1 MPVVI
6 RLDHEMNGT
15 WYGWSESQ
23 KYNAKG
29 QYVQMW
35 KDVHH
40 RFQADDANKYAIW
53 LWAPTRVDD
62 HSQKTIAQYY
72 PGDANVD
79 WVGMD
84 GYFRNKSTDATFDG
98 TGAGWVRPGESS

>member
-1 MPVVI
+1 M
-6 RLDHEMNGT
+6 
-15 WYGWSESQ
+15 
-23 KYNAKG
+23 
-29 QYVQMW
+29 
-35 KDVHH
+35 
-40 RFQADDANKYAIW
+40 IW
-53 LWAPTRVDD
+53 CIPNRACGLFCGLG
-62 HSQKTIAQYY
+62 